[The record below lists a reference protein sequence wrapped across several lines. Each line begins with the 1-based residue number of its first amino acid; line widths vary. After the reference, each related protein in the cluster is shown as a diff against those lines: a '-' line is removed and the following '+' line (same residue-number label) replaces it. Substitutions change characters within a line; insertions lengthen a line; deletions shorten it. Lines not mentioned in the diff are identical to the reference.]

1 MGGIDIHL
9 LKKSQEAFLADF
21 KILLIFFWE
30 CELNKITKN
39 QNSGALEL
47 IKNDEKQNEV
57 PVVA

>member
-39 QNSGALEL
+39 QNFGALEL
-47 IKNDEKQNEV
+47 IKNDEKQN
-57 PVVA
+57 